1 MMDEAL
7 TLDEIGTSIGVTR
20 ERVRQIEDKALRNCD
35 TQVEKRNLKVKEIE
49 HLLDEYQVE
58 SVASKMDD
66 GRIRVIYL
74 TQSIDE
80 KMNDAD
86 KSVLQNPFIL
96 KGTAEELDAE
106 APAKIKEWVSKL
118 KEGKDNLVQIQEEL
132 DKAAK
137 AKKTPAKKT
146 TAKKA
151 APRKTAAQKKAEAR
165 AKQAE
170 EMEGQGDLFESSNR
184 LEEKKE
190 DKQPLKT
197 AVEKATEQPSLEDE
211 VAELGI

>member
-1 MMDEAL
+1 M
-7 TLDEIGTSIGVTR
+7 
-20 ERVRQIEDKALRNCD
+20 
-35 TQVEKRNLKVKEIE
+35 KVKDIE
-49 HLLDEYQVE
+49 HLLDKYQVE

-74 TQSIDE
+74 PKVLDD

-96 KGTAEELDAE
+96 KGTAEELDKDS
-106 APAKIKEWVSKL
+106 PAKIKEWISKL
-118 KEGKDNLVQIQEEL
+118 EEGKDNLEQIQREL
-132 DKAAK
+132 DKAAEAK
-137 AKKTPAKKT
+137 KKPATKKTPAKKAT
-146 TAKKA
+146 P
-151 APRKTAAQKKAEAR
+151 PRKTAAQKKAEAR

-184 LEEKKE
+184 LEDKKE

-197 AVEKATEQPSLEDE
+197 AVEKATETSLEDE

>member
-1 MMDEAL
+1 M
-7 TLDEIGTSIGVTR
+7 
-20 ERVRQIEDKALRNCD
+20 
-35 TQVEKRNLKVKEIE
+35 KVKEIE
-49 HLLDEYQVE
+49 HLLEEGYQVE

-74 TQSIDE
+74 PKITGDKI
-80 KMNDAD
+80 KLGDAD

-96 KGTAEELDAE
+96 KGTADELDTE
-106 APAKIKEWVSKL
+106 SPAKIKEWVSKL

-137 AKKTPAKKT
+137 AKKAPAKKAP
-146 TAKKA
+146 AKKA
-151 APRKTAAQKKAEAR
+151 APPRKTAAQKKAEAR

-184 LEEKKE
+184 LEEKK
-190 DKQPLKT
+190 
-197 AVEKATEQPSLEDE
+197 ATEQPSLEDE

>member
-1 MMDEAL
+1 
-7 TLDEIGTSIGVTR
+7 
-20 ERVRQIEDKALRNCD
+20 
-35 TQVEKRNLKVKEIE
+35 LKVKEIE

-74 TQSIDE
+74 PKVLDD

-106 APAKIKEWVSKL
+106 SPAKIIEWVSKL

-137 AKKTPAKKT
+137 AKKTPAKKAP
-146 TAKKA
+146 AKKA
-151 APRKTAAQKKAEAR
+151 APPRKTAAQKKAEAR

-170 EMEGQGDLFESSNR
+170 EMEGQGDLFEASNR
-184 LEEKKE
+184 LEGEKE
-190 DKQPLKT
+190 T
-197 AVEKATEQPSLEDE
+197 KAEPSLEDE